1 MNILVIGSGG
11 REHALVWKLAQSKA
25 RPRMFAIPG
34 NPGIA
39 KLATLL
45 PVGDGSPATLLAAAQ
60 SVSADLTVVG
70 PEAPLVAGV
79 VDIFRAAGLK
89 IVGPTAAAAQLEGSK
104 IFAKQ
109 FFERIG
115 IPTARFLTA
124 EHAGQAIQAL
134 TKFDYPVVI
143 KADGL
148 AAGKGV
154 VIAPDRSAAEAA
166 IRDLGGRLVIEEFL
180 TGEEV
185 SLIALTDGRDVAA
198 LAPAQDHKRVFDRDT
213 GPNTGGMG
221 AYCDSRILSEE
232 EKQRILDTV
241 IRPTVEATGFTG
253 FLYAGLM
260 MTASGPKLLE
270 YNVRLGDP
278 ETQPIL
284 YNLRSDL
291 VDLLMAAATGE
302 LSGARMQWSAASAVC
317 IVLASGGYPG
327 KFETGLSISGVEQ
340 AESTGATVFHA
351 GTRTGAHGLET
362 AAGRV
367 LGVTAGGADLAE
379 AIANAYAAVGKIQF
393 TAMHYRCDI
402 GAKGLKRYNKNTGMG
417 T

>member
-11 REHALVWKLAQSKA
+11 REHALVWKLAQSAA
-25 RPRMFAIPG
+25 RPRIFAMPG

-45 PVGDGSPATLLAAAQ
+45 PAGDSSPATLLAAAQ

-79 VDIFRAAGLK
+79 VDAFRAAGLK

-104 IFAKQ
+104 IFAKE
-109 FFERIG
+109 FFQRIG

-124 EHAGQAIQAL
+124 EHPDQAIDAL
-134 TKFDYPVVI
+134 KRFDYPVVI

-154 VIAPDRSAAEAA
+154 IIAPDRPAAEAG
-166 IRDLGGRLVIEEFL
+166 IQSLGGRLVIEEFF

-185 SLIALTDGRDVAA
+185 SLIALTDGRHVAA
-198 LAPAQDHKRVFDRDT
+198 LAPAQDHKRVFDGDA

-221 AYCDSRILSEE
+221 AYCDSRILGEA
-232 EKQRILDTV
+232 EKGRILDTI
-241 IRPTVEATGFTG
+241 IRPTIDATRFTG

-291 VDLLMAAATGE
+291 VEVLMAAATGGLGGVTME
-302 LSGARMQWSAASAVC
+302 WDSASSVC
-317 IVLASGGYPG
+317 IVLASGGYPA
-327 KFETGLSISGVEQ
+327 KSETGLPISGIEE

-351 GTRTGAHGLET
+351 GTRTGVQGLET
-362 AAGRV
+362 AGGRV

-379 AIANAYAAVGKIQF
+379 AIGNAYTAAGKIHF
-393 TAMHYRCDI
+393 SGMHYRRDI
-402 GAKGLKRYNKNTGMG
+402 GAKGLKRYNKNTGTG

>member
-25 RPRMFAIPG
+25 RPRIFAIPG

-45 PVGDGSPATLLAAAQ
+45 PAGDGSPATLLAAAQ

-154 VIAPDRSAAEAA
+154 VIAPDRSAA
-166 IRDLGGRLVIEEFL
+166 RD
-180 TGEEV
+180 
-185 SLIALTDGRDVAA
+185 S
-198 LAPAQDHKRVFDRDT
+198 
-213 GPNTGGMG
+213 
-221 AYCDSRILSEE
+221 ILS
-232 EKQRILDTV
+232 KD
-241 IRPTVEATGFTG
+241 
-253 FLYAGLM
+253 
-260 MTASGPKLLE
+260 
-270 YNVRLGDP
+270 
-278 ETQPIL
+278 
-284 YNLRSDL
+284 
-291 VDLLMAAATGE
+291 
-302 LSGARMQWSAASAVC
+302 
-317 IVLASGGYPG
+317 
-327 KFETGLSISGVEQ
+327 
-340 AESTGATVFHA
+340 
-351 GTRTGAHGLET
+351 
-362 AAGRV
+362 
-367 LGVTAGGADLAE
+367 
-379 AIANAYAAVGKIQF
+379 
-393 TAMHYRCDI
+393 
-402 GAKGLKRYNKNTGMG
+402 
-417 T
+417 